1 MQSQLLVTIWLAFVM
16 TVWKIQALYP
26 GGRQSPV
33 DGRGLYPANDAGAG
47 SGLHQLRGR
56 HHHAIRWDGN
66 PLGGLQRGRFTGLDP
81 RAVWRAIHQRWEG
94 GPGEPCYRQRTAG
107 RPLDVDSCLRLCA
120 GAETDGCVGPRRCG
134 VSPRLLLWCAGADAM
149 AVRSHAK
156 YRRSL
161 HGTPLGRVG
170 LGHVYGK
177 WYIRIQLMFFNNNVL
192 WWGLIGDG
200 IL

>member
-1 MQSQLLVTIWLAFVM
+1 MQVQAFTNFAVATITRYAGMGILWEIYNEADLRAWTPAQYGALFISVGKAVRASPAIARELLVGPSTS
-16 TVWKIQALYP
+16 TVACGYVQALKHM
-26 GGRQSPV
+26 
-33 DGRGLYPANDAGAG
+33 GA
-47 SGLHQLRGR
+47 LD
-56 HHHAIRWDGN
+56 HA
-66 PLGGLQRGRFTGLDP
+66 
-81 RAVWRAIHQRWEG
+81 EK
-94 GPGEPCYRQRTAG
+94 
-107 RPLDVDSCLRLCA
+107 
-120 GAETDGCVGPRRCG
+120 CG
-134 VSPRLLLWCAGADAM
+134 VSTRLLLWCAGADAM